1 MFRALGAL
9 FPTGVT
15 TATMEPPVSASL
27 TAGVEQSSLKPVQLA
42 MSPDG
47 VFSTTVGA
55 SSKKTLA
62 RWHVTSPYAVVE
74 SMLALVGDAPTA
86 AEEPGE
92 PDVKANL

>member
-1 MFRALGAL
+1 MFRALGSL
-9 FPTGVT
+9 FPSGVT
-15 TATMEPPVSASL
+15 TATMEPPLSAAL
-27 TAGVEQSSLKPVQLA
+27 TAGVEQASLKPIQLDI
-42 MSPDG
+42 PHDG

-74 SMLALVGDAPTA
+74 SMLGLVGDAPTA

-92 PDVKANL
+92 PDSKANL